1 MSVRKALV
9 RLNNKL
15 EASWD
20 VVDFDKRPI
29 AIRAGW
35 YVAEFVVPGSLDHVP
50 RLVVSEPDGR
60 ERDRMLIGVHAGRN
74 RMLFYLPSGQLSAH
88 SDTINFERLARV
100 SGLEARFRTLLICSR
115 YLRDFFGFRALFKML
130 ALQFQAPFERSTVV
144 LRFYSPDVS
153 ERAYLENLDWWK
165 RYNGFSKRLLNLVA
179 GNASFA
185 VVIEHESQREALE
198 QLLLAPDWIIN
209 ARDGESVPKE
219 ADYVIG
225 LQDTETLRSPA
236 IMMLKRAVKR
246 AKVAPKL
253 IYTDHDYRWA
263 PNVKDQRE
271 EEGASLMAPV
281 FKPQPSRCYL
291 ACFNYLG
298 PAVVLS
304 RGVIKG
310 VSANELLT
318 DECIYRLALTAFADT
333 SSVMPISEALFC
345 STRETAP
352 ETPAPNFP
360 TKSIEA
366 DTSYWPGI
374 AWRRRSDHNVLVA
387 QDPVKSGP
395 AVDLVIPTRDGLA
408 VLKPCIDS
416 IIAKTEYENYRI
428 IVVDNGSE
436 KPETFAYFREIE
448 QYPNVQI
455 VNYPGEFN
463 YSAINN
469 YAAGKGT
476 SPYVGL
482 INNDI
487 EVIKGDWLTQMMAWA
502 TQPEV
507 GIVGAKLL
515 FGDGRVQHAGVTIGM
530 GNAAGHIHRLEE
542 GDAPGYQLRC
552 LATQNMMSVTA
563 ACLITPRDLF
573 EQMGGL
579 NEADFKVAY
588 NDIDYCLR
596 VEASGKQVIWTPE
609 AVLYHHE
616 SVSRGDDLSD
626 THVER
631 YFRELGAL
639 QSRWKT
645 KGFVDKYYSR
655 HLRISDEGVYPQ
667 VERESSDRLLDL
679 T

>member
-130 ALQFQAPFERSTVV
+130 ALQFQAPFERSTAV

-185 VVIEHESQREALE
+185 VIIEHESQREALE
-198 QLLLAPDWIIN
+198 QLLLAPDWIVN

-263 PNVKDQRE
+263 PDVKDQRE

-360 TKSIEA
+360 TKSTEA

-374 AWRRRSDHNVLVA
+374 AWRRRSGHNVLVA

-408 VLKPCIDS
+408 VLKPCVDS